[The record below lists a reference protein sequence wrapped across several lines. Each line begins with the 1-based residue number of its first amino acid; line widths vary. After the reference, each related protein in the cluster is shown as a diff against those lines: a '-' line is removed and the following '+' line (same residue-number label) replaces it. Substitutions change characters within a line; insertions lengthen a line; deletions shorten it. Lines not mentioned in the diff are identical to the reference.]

1 MKLKLLLSCAVVTV
15 LLLGFTVQALA
26 HGIAQAGDYQ
36 LEIGFLNEPIY
47 QSVPNGLDLIVTNT
61 KTNEAIN
68 GLEDSLKVEIIH
80 GASKK
85 TLKLAP
91 QDGVD
96 GAYTADVIP
105 TETGDYTWHIFG
117 KINNTPVDVSM
128 TSAPDTFN
136 SVESQDQ
143 AFFPAVAPTPASGQA
158 SAPVAAGQAQAPAP
172 ATVDNS
178 AQTTAATNTAQTAL
192 ILSGIGAVLGLAGL
206 VVGFM
211 ALQAARRPAR

>member
-15 LLLGFTVQALA
+15 LLLGSAVQALA
-26 HGIAQAGDYQ
+26 HGTTQAGDYQ
-36 LEIGFLNEPIY
+36 LEIGFLDEPIY
-47 QSVPNGLDLIVTNT
+47 QGVPNGLDLIVTNT
-61 KTNEAIN
+61 KTDETVN
-68 GLEDSLKVEIIH
+68 GLENSLQVEILH

-91 QDGVD
+91 QDGLD

-143 AFFPAVAPTPASGQA
+143 AAFPAVAP
-158 SAPVAAGQAQAPAP
+158 VAASAPAP
-172 ATVDNS
+172 AASTIDNS
-178 AQTTAATNTAQTAL
+178 AQTSAAMNTAQTAL

>member
-1 MKLKLLLSCAVVTV
+1 MKLKFMLACLIVFI
-15 LLLGFTVQALA
+15 LLLGPSISALA
-26 HGIAQAGDYQ
+26 HGTTQVGDYE
-36 LEIGFLNEPIY
+36 LEIGFLNEPVY
-47 QSVPNGLDLIVTNT
+47 QDVPNGLDLIVTNT
-61 KTNEAIN
+61 KTNEAVN
-68 GLEDSLKVEIIH
+68 GLENSLQVEIIH

-105 TETGDYTWHIFG
+105 TETGDYTWHVFG
-117 KINNTPVDVSM
+117 KIGDTPVDVSM
-128 TSAPDTFN
+128 TSAPDTF
-136 SVESQDQ
+136 SPVEPKSGASFPGTQPSTAELSSQT
-143 AFFPAVAPTPASGQA
+143 A
-158 SAPVAAGQAQAPAP
+158 
-172 ATVDNS
+172 
-178 AQTTAATNTAQTAL
+178 AATNTAQTAL

>member
-1 MKLKLLLSCAVVTV
+1 MKLKFMLACLIVFI
-15 LLLGFTVQALA
+15 LLLGPSISALA
-26 HGIAQAGDYQ
+26 HGTTQVGDYE
-36 LEIGFLNEPIY
+36 LEIGFLNEPVY
-47 QSVPNGLDLIVTNT
+47 QDVPNGLDLIVTNT
-61 KTNEAIN
+61 KTNEAVN
-68 GLEDSLKVEIIH
+68 GLENNLQVEIIH

-85 TLKLAP
+85 TLELAP

-143 AFFPAVAPTPASGQA
+143 AFFPAVAPTLAP
-158 SAPVAAGQAQAPAP
+158 APVTGQAPAA
-172 ATVDNS
+172 ATTDNS
-178 AQTTAATNTAQTAL
+178 AQTSAATDTAHTAL
-192 ILSGIGAVLGLAGL
+192 ILSGIGAVLGMAGL
-206 VVGFM
+206 VVGFL
-211 ALQAARRPAR
+211 ALQATRRPAR